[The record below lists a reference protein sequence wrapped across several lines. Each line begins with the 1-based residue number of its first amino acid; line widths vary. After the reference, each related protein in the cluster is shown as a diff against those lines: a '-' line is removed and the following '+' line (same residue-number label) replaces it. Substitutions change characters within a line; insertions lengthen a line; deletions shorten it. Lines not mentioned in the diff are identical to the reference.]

1 MFDCLSKRRV
11 KMKLWGPKCNVH
23 DPQFSHANNLLGA
36 TLPMQIAQHQEV
48 DGLGI
53 KDRIKVILTIPG
65 RTPSTFLEFF
75 GQDYNVDIEPGSYG
89 WRPNGYQDGSPTTA
103 PWSSLRIFDLFLPE
117 ETFNTMRVP
126 VGEGTYIS
134 TVELTNLT
142 TIDNPAMHVH
152 AGQKVD
158 VLVIISDDD
167 FPLIQ
172 SLGYFPGQAKAESE
186 EFGEMAR
193 VIASS
198 QTLLQRVSDF
208 TAEFR

>member
-1 MFDCLSKRRV
+1 MGFQYPRKG
-11 KMKLWGPKCNVH
+11 KVH

-48 DGLGI
+48 DGLGT
-53 KDRIKVILTIPG
+53 KDRLKVILTIPG
-65 RTPSTFLEFF
+65 LSPNTFLEFF
-75 GQDYNVDIEPGSYG
+75 GQDYNVDIEPGSYS
-89 WRPNGYQDGSPTTA
+89 WRPNGYTEGSPTTA
-103 PWSSLRIFDLFLPE
+103 PWTSLRIFDLFLPV

-142 TIDNPAMHVH
+142 TIDNAAMHVH

-158 VLVIISDDD
+158 MLVIISDDD
-167 FPLIQ
+167 FPLTQ
-172 SLGYFPGQAKAESE
+172 ALGYIPGQAKAESE

-208 TAEFR
+208 TSEYR